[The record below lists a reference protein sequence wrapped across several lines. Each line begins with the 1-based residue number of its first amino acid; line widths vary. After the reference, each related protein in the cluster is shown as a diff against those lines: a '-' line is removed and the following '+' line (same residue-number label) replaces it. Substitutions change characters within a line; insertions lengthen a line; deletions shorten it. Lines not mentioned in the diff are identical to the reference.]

1 MYVSRRGGKVNAFEH
16 NPARSLRVVPPPLKT
31 FGRYEAHV
39 EIGDGAM
46 GRVYRGFD
54 PMVGRFVA
62 IKTVKAEYLTRE
74 TRAEYLKR
82 FRREAQ
88 AAGRLAHPNIV
99 SIFDVGEDYFVME
112 YVEGITLAE
121 LLRYRTSLDVISGL
135 RVLAPVAEALDYA
148 HRAGVVHRDIKP
160 ANIMVQPDGR
170 PKLMDFGVA
179 RLETSAMTSSGQFFG
194 SPSYMAPEQIL
205 GSAITHEADLF
216 SFAVVAYEALTG
228 KRPYQG
234 DSITTIIYKVV
245 NESPALPRS
254 LNPDLPA
261 HFDEAF
267 RRALAKQ
274 PTQRYATGMEF
285 VSALAGEDLETSL
298 ADLVPEPIPEAKTPT
313 LAPNEVETQAID
325 LEPARRRRR
334 ALMWAVPAAACI
346 ALVVE
351 IGLLVG
357 TAPAPAAPAPTVE
370 PIVVPEPGLV
380 QTDPPGAAVWVDGRD
395 VGRSPVSVGQ
405 LEPGVHSMRVELAGH
420 APTGFEFTV
429 VAGTPPGPW
438 SFSLYPLSA
447 PLRVTSEPAAALIT
461 VDGEWLGRAPVDA
474 PLSPGRHEIRVE
486 AKGYKTHVEFVDA
499 HPGEPVTVSAR
510 LSPLPTPTPPT
521 DPRAIAAAL
530 PPPLLPMPTPIPVYE
545 GMFVN
550 LDQVDEKP
558 KHVSGGY
565 PTRPELAQKMRMTGT
580 VTVEMVVTEA
590 GHATDLQVTQSATP
604 VLDDA
609 VLKAVRNWRF
619 EPAREKGVKVR
630 TRLERKFTF
639 R

>member
-1 MYVSRRGGKVNAFEH
+1 VNAFEH
-16 NPARSLRVVPPPLKT
+16 NPARALRVVPPPLKT

-74 TRAEYLKR
+74 TRAEYLRR

-121 LLRYRTSLDVISGL
+121 LLRYRTALDVIAGL

-245 NESPALPRS
+245 NESPALPRTV
-254 LNPDLPA
+254 NPDLPA

-274 PTQRYATGMEF
+274 PAQRYATGMEF

-325 LEPARRRRR
+325 LEPTRRRRR

-357 TAPAPAAPAPTVE
+357 TAPVPAPAATPTAEPAPVL
-370 PIVVPEPGLV
+370 PEPGLV
-380 QTDPPGAAVWVDGRD
+380 QTQPPGAAVWVDGHD
-395 VGRSPVSVGQ
+395 VGRSPVSVGE
-405 LEPGVHSMRVELAGH
+405 LTPGTHAMRVELPGH

-447 PLRVTSEPAAALIT
+447 PLRVTSTPPAALIT
-461 VDGEWLGRAPVDA
+461 VDGERLGRTPMDA
-474 PLSPGRHEIRVE
+474 PLAPGRHDVRIEI
-486 AKGYKTHVEFVDA
+486 KGYKPHVQTVDA
-499 HPGEPVTVSAR
+499 RPGQPVTITAS
-510 LSPLPTPTPPT
+510 LTPLPTPTPAVA
-521 DPRAIAAAL
+521 DPRQIAAAL
-530 PPPLLPMPTPIPVYE
+530 PPPLLPMPTPVPVYE
-545 GMFVN
+545 GMFVSEGQ
-550 LDQVDEKP
+550 LDQQP
-558 KHVSGGY
+558 KHLSGAY
-565 PTRPELAQKMRMTGT
+565 PTRPEQAQKMRMTGT
-580 VTVEMVVTEA
+580 VVVEMVVTEA
-590 GHATDLQVTQSATP
+590 GYTTDLQIRQSATP
-604 VLDDA
+604 LLDDA
-609 VLKAVRNWRF
+609 VLKAVRQWKF

-630 TRLERKFTF
+630 TRVERRFTF

>member
-1 MYVSRRGGKVNAFEH
+1 MSAFEH
-16 NPARSLRVVPPPLKT
+16 NPARALRAVPPPVKT

-74 TRAEYLKR
+74 TRAEYLRR

-121 LLRYRTSLDVISGL
+121 LLRYRTSLDVLSGL

-148 HRAGVVHRDIKP
+148 HRCGVVHRDIKP

-205 GSAITHEADLF
+205 GSEVTHEADLF

-234 DSITTIIYKVV
+234 DSITTIIYRVV
-245 NESPALPRS
+245 NELPAPPRS
-254 LNPDLPA
+254 INPDLPP

-274 PTQRYATGMEF
+274 PSQRYATGMEF
-285 VSALAGEDLETSL
+285 ISALAGEDLEASL

-313 LAPNEVETQAID
+313 LPPQEIETQAID

-334 ALMWAVPAAACI
+334 IIMWAVPAAAVI
-346 ALVVE
+346 ALAVE

-357 TAPAPAAPAPTVE
+357 TAPAHGTSTADPPAAAALVNE
-370 PIVVPEPGLV
+370 EGVV
-380 QTDPPGAAVWVDGRD
+380 QTTPPGAGVWIDERMIGQ
-395 VGRSPVSVGQ
+395 SPI
-405 LEPGVHSMRVELAGH
+405 SMGELDAGEYRLRVELAGY
-420 APTGFEFTV
+420 APTDFTFPV
-429 VAGTPPGPW
+429 TKGAPRPSFNFKMTP
-438 SFSLYPLSA
+438 LNA
-447 PLRVTSEPAAALIT
+447 PLTVTSDPVSALVS
-461 VDGEWLGRAPVDA
+461 VDGTRLGVT
-474 PLSPGRHEIRVE
+474 PLAEMTLAVGRHEIRVE
-486 AKGYKTHVEFVDA
+486 ARGYKPFVQRVTAEAGKPIQLDA
-499 HPGEPVTVSAR
+499 K

-521 DPRAIAAAL
+521 DPKAIIAAA
-530 PPPLLPMPTPIPVYE
+530 PAPVVPMPTPIPVFE
-545 GMFVN
+545 GMFVPPT
-550 LDQVDEKP
+550 QVDVPPSKLSGDSARIPESAK
-558 KHVSGGY
+558 KRKGKVEVEMTVSQFGY
-565 PTRPELAQKMRMTGT
+565 PSDITVIQSAGPELD
-580 VTVEMVVTEA
+580 EA
-590 GHATDLQVTQSATP
+590 VR
-604 VLDDA
+604 
-609 VLKAVRNWRF
+609 KAVATWKF
-619 EPAREKGVKVR
+619 EPARKAGLRVR
-630 TRLERKFTF
+630 TKATHKFDF

>member
-1 MYVSRRGGKVNAFEH
+1 VSAFEH
-16 NPARSLRVVPPPLKT
+16 NPARALRAAPPALRT
-31 FGRYEAHV
+31 FGRYEAHA

-54 PMVGRFVA
+54 PMVGRYVA

-74 TRAEYLKR
+74 TRTEYLRR

-121 LLRYRTSLDVISGL
+121 LLRYRTVLDVVSGL

-148 HRAGVVHRDIKP
+148 HRCGVVHRDIKP

-205 GSAITHEADLF
+205 GSEVTHEADVF

-245 NESPALPRS
+245 NEQPALPRS
-254 LNPDLPA
+254 VNPDLPA

-267 RRALAKQ
+267 RRALSKQ
-274 PTQRYATGMEF
+274 PSQRYATAMEF
-285 VSALAGEDLETSL
+285 ISALAGDDLETSL
-298 ADLVPEPIPEAKTPT
+298 ADLLPEPIPEAKTPT
-313 LAPNEVETQAID
+313 LPPQEIETQAID
-325 LEPARRRRR
+325 LEPERRRRR
-334 ALMWAVPAAACI
+334 LVMWAVPAAAVI

-357 TAPAPAAPAPTVE
+357 TAPATTPAGAEEEAAAPAALAAASGLIQTTPT
-370 PIVVPEPGLV
+370 
-380 QTDPPGAAVWVDGRD
+380 GARVLINDRE
-395 VGRSPVSVGQ
+395 VGSSPVALGD
-405 LEPGVHSMRVELAGH
+405 LAPGEHRLRVELAGY
-420 APTGFEFTV
+420 APTDFTFPV
-429 VAGTPPGPW
+429 TAGAPMPK
-438 SFSLYPLSA
+438 FNLNMEPLSA
-447 PLRVTSEPAAALIT
+447 PLQVTTEPPAALVS
-461 VDGEWLGRAPVDA
+461 VDGTRLGVT
-474 PLSPGRHEIRVE
+474 PLDELTLPPGRHEIRVE
-486 AKGYKTHVEFVDA
+486 LKGYKPYVKA
-499 HPGEPVTVSAR
+499 VSAR
-510 LSPLPTPTPPT
+510 AGEPIVVKAQLSPLPTPTPPA
-521 DPRAIAAAL
+521 DPLAIVAAA
-530 PPPLLPMPTPIPVYE
+530 PRPAVPLPTPIPVFE
-545 GMFVN
+545 GMFVPAS
-550 LDQVDEKP
+550 QVDVEP
-558 KHVSGGY
+558 KRVSGEGA
-565 PTRPELAQKMRMTGT
+565 RLSDSARRRKGKVEL
-580 VTVEMVVTEA
+580 EMVITQFGQPTDVTI
-590 GHATDLQVTQSATP
+590 TQSAGP
-604 VLDDA
+604 ELDEAVRKA
-609 VLKAVRNWRF
+609 VLSWKY
-619 EPAREKGVKVR
+619 EPARKNGVRVR
-630 TRLERKFTF
+630 TRARASMEF

>member
-1 MYVSRRGGKVNAFEH
+1 MSAFEQ
-16 NPARSLRVVPPPLKT
+16 NPARALRAVPPALKT
-31 FGRYEAHV
+31 FGRYEAHA

-54 PMVGRFVA
+54 PLVGRFVA

-74 TRAEYLKR
+74 TRAEYLRR

-121 LLRYRTSLDVISGL
+121 LLRYRTALDVVSGL

-179 RLETSAMTSSGQFFG
+179 RLESSAMTSSGQFFG

-216 SFAVVAYEALTG
+216 SFAVVAYEAFTG

-245 NESPALPRS
+245 NESPALPRTVDS
-254 LNPDLPA
+254 ALPA
-261 HFDEAF
+261 HFDEVF
-267 RRALAKQ
+267 RRALSKQ
-274 PTQRYATGMEF
+274 PSQRYATGMEF
-285 VSALAGEDLETSL
+285 VLALAGEDLEASL

-325 LEPARRRRR
+325 LAPARRRRR
-334 ALMWAVPAAACI
+334 ALMWAVPAAAVI

-357 TAPAPAAPAPTVE
+357 SAPVPPRREERAAAAPAPAAPPARE
-370 PIVVPEPGLV
+370 AGLIE
-380 QTDPPGAAVWVDGRD
+380 TTPAGAAVWIDERTI
-395 VGRSPVSVGQ
+395 GRSPVSLGD
-405 LEPGVHSMRVELAGH
+405 LEPGEHRIRLELAGH
-420 APTGFEFTV
+420 APADFTFP
-429 VAGTPPGPW
+429 VAEGAPPLTFNLKM
-438 SFSLYPLSA
+438 SPLSA
-447 PLRVTSEPAAALIT
+447 PLRVTSSPSSALVT
-461 VDGEWLGRAPVDA
+461 VDGRRLGATPLDA
-474 PLSPGRHEIRVE
+474 PPLVPGRHQIRIE
-486 AKGYKTHVEFVDA
+486 REGYKPFVR
-499 HPGEPVTVSAR
+499 TV
-510 LSPLPTPTPPT
+510 
-521 DPRAIAAAL
+521 IAEAGKLVLVHAAL
-530 PPPLLPMPTPIPVYE
+530 EDLLTSPSADPHAIVAALAPPALPAATPVRVFE

-550 LDQVDEKP
+550 LSQVDSEPRK
-558 KHVSGGY
+558 VSGTY
-565 PTRPELAQKMRMTGT
+565 ARVPASAKRRKGT
-580 VTVEMVVTEA
+580 VEVEMVVTHQGHPTDVTVTRSA
-590 GHATDLQVTQSATP
+590 GPDL
-604 VLDDA
+604 DE
-609 VLKAVRNWRF
+609 AVRQAVRGWRF
-619 EPAREKGVKVR
+619 EPARKNGVKVS
-630 TRLERKFTF
+630 TRYVHRSEF

>member
-1 MYVSRRGGKVNAFEH
+1 LNAFEQ
-16 NPARSLRVVPPPLKT
+16 NPARALRAVPPAVKT
-31 FGRYEAHV
+31 FGRYEAHA

-54 PMVGRFVA
+54 PMVGRYVA

-74 TRAEYLKR
+74 TRSEYLRR

-121 LLRYRTSLDVISGL
+121 LLRYRTLLDVVAGL

-148 HRAGVVHRDIKP
+148 HRCGVVHRDIKP

-205 GSAITHEADLF
+205 GSEVTHEADLF

-245 NESPALPRS
+245 NEAPALPRS
-254 LNPDLPA
+254 VHPELPA

-267 RRALAKQ
+267 KRALSKQ
-274 PTQRYATGMEF
+274 PRERYPTGMEF
-285 VSALAGEDLETSL
+285 ISALAGEDLEASL

-325 LEPARRRRR
+325 TTPARRRRR
-334 ALMWAVPAAACI
+334 MLTWVIPAAAVV
-346 ALVVE
+346 ALGVE

-357 TAPAPAAPAPTVE
+357 TAPAAMPGSERAPAAAPVPDPLVE
-370 PIVVPEPGLV
+370 TQPS
-380 QTDPPGAAVWVDGRD
+380 GAAVWVDDRE
-395 VGRSPVSVGQ
+395 VGRSPVSVADLQ
-405 LEPGVHSMRVELAGH
+405 PGEHGIRVELAGY
-420 APTGFEFTV
+420 APIDFSFQIQPG
-429 VAGTPPGPW
+429 ARPPTFNLNM
-438 SFSLYPLSA
+438 SPLSA
-447 PLRVTSEPAAALIT
+447 PLRVTSEPPAALVV
-461 VDGEWLGRAPVDA
+461 VDGVRLGATPTAEAIPLNSGHHEVQIELKGYRTAVHAVDARAGVPVAIHARLERAPEPAASADA
-474 PLSPGRHEIRVE
+474 R
-486 AKGYKTHVEFVDA
+486 T
-499 HPGEPVTVSAR
+499 
-510 LSPLPTPTPPT
+510 
-521 DPRAIAAAL
+521 IAAGAPRPVL
-530 PPPLLPMPTPIPVYE
+530 PRPASVPVFE
-545 GMFVN
+545 GMFVS
-550 LDQVDEKP
+550 LPQVDRQP
-558 KHVSGGY
+558 QYVSGAY
-565 PTRPELAQKMRMTGT
+565 PALPDVARKMRLTGT
-580 VTVEMVVTEA
+580 VEVEMVVTEA
-590 GHATDLQVTQSATP
+590 GDTTDVQITQSATRL
-604 VLDDA
+604 LDDA
-609 VLKAVRNWRF
+609 VMKAVRGWRF
-619 EPAREKGVKVR
+619 EPAVKHGVKVR
-630 TRLERKFTF
+630 TRVPRKFTF

>member
-1 MYVSRRGGKVNAFEH
+1 LLNAFEQ
-16 NPARSLRVVPPPLKT
+16 NPARALRAVPPALKT
-31 FGRYEAHV
+31 FGRYEAHA

-74 TRAEYLKR
+74 TRSEYLRR

-121 LLRYRTSLDVISGL
+121 LLRYRTALDVVAGL

-148 HRAGVVHRDIKP
+148 HRCGVVHRDIKP

-205 GSAITHEADLF
+205 GSDVTHEADLF

-245 NESPALPRS
+245 NEAPALARS
-254 LNPDLPA
+254 VNPELPA
-261 HFDEAF
+261 HFDETF
-267 RRALAKQ
+267 RRALSKQ
-274 PTQRYATGMEF
+274 HKERYATGMEF
-285 VSALAGEDLETSL
+285 VSALAGEDLEASL

-325 LEPARRRRR
+325 LAPARRRRIL
-334 ALMWAVPAAACI
+334 AWAIPAAAVV
-346 ALVVE
+346 ALGVE

-357 TAPAPAAPAPTVE
+357 TAPAALPASQPA
-370 PIVVPEPGLV
+370 VPVAAVPDGLV
-380 QTDPPGAAVWVDGRD
+380 ETQPPGAAVWVDNRE
-395 VGRSPVSVGQ
+395 VGRSPVSVADLPAG
-405 LEPGVHSMRVELAGH
+405 EHRIRVELKGY
-420 APTGFEFTV
+420 APTDFSFQIQP
-429 VAGTPPGPW
+429 GTKPPAFNLNM
-438 SFSLYPLSA
+438 SPLST
-447 PLRVTSEPAAALIT
+447 PLRVTSEPRAAMIT
-461 VDGEWLGRAPVDA
+461 VDGARFGATPMEAI
-474 PLSPGRHEIRVE
+474 PLSPGRHEVRVE
-486 AKGYKTHVEFVDA
+486 LNGFKTSVQSVNARAGVPIAVHAKLEAQPASPPTEARTVAAAV
-499 HPGEPVTVSAR
+499 PPPVLPR
-510 LSPLPTPTPPT
+510 PTPV
-521 DPRAIAAAL
+521 
-530 PPPLLPMPTPIPVYE
+530 PVSH

-550 LDQVDEKP
+550 LDQVDQKP
-558 KHVSGGY
+558 KHVSGAY
-565 PTRPELAQKMRMTGT
+565 PTLPDVARKMRLTGT
-580 VTVEMVVTEA
+580 VGVAMVITEA
-590 GHATDLQVTQSATP
+590 GYTTDVQITHSATRL
-604 VLDDA
+604 LDDA
-609 VLKAVRNWRF
+609 VTKAVRAWRF
-619 EPAREKGVKVR
+619 EPARKSGVKVR
-630 TRLERKFTF
+630 TRETRKFTF

>member
-1 MYVSRRGGKVNAFEH
+1 VNAFEH
-16 NPARSLRVVPPPLKT
+16 NPARSLRAVPPLLKT

-121 LLRYRTSLDVISGL
+121 LLRYRTSLDVLSGL

-179 RLETSAMTSSGQFFG
+179 RLESSAMTSSGQFFG

-245 NESPALPRS
+245 NESPALPRT

-274 PTQRYATGMEF
+274 PTHRYATGMEF

-334 ALMWAVPAAACI
+334 ALVWAVPAAACI

-357 TAPAPAAPAPTVE
+357 TAPAPAAVPEPTAEPA
-370 PIVVPEPGLV
+370 VVLEPGLV
-380 QTDPPGAAVWVDGRD
+380 QTEPPGAAVWLDGRD

-405 LEPGVHSMRVELAGH
+405 PEPGVHSMRVELAGH

-447 PLRVTSEPAAALIT
+447 PLRVTSEPQAALIT
-461 VDGEWLGRAPVDA
+461 VDGERLGTAPVDA

-486 AKGYKTHVEFVDA
+486 AKGYRPHVQTVEA
-499 HPGEPVTVSAR
+499 LPGQPVTIAAR
-510 LSPLPTPTPPT
+510 LTSLPSATPPT
-521 DPRAIAAAL
+521 DPRDIAAAL
-530 PPPLLPMPTPIPVYE
+530 PPPLLPLPTPVPLYE

-558 KHVSGGY
+558 KHLSGAY
-565 PTRPELAQKMRMTGT
+565 PTRPEIAQKMRMTGQ
-580 VTVEMVVTEA
+580 VVVEMVVTEA
-590 GHATDLQVTQSATP
+590 GHTTDLQVTQSATP
-604 VLDDA
+604 LLDDA
-609 VLKAVRNWRF
+609 VLKALRNWRF

-630 TRLERKFTF
+630 TRVERKFTF

>member
-1 MYVSRRGGKVNAFEH
+1 VKAFEQ
-16 NPARSLRVVPPPLKT
+16 NPARALRAVPPALKT
-31 FGRYEAHV
+31 FGRYEAHT

-74 TRAEYLKR
+74 TRSEYLRR

-121 LLRYRTSLDVISGL
+121 LLRYRTALDVVSGL
-135 RVLAPVAEALDYA
+135 RLLAPVAEALDYA
-148 HRAGVVHRDIKP
+148 HRCGVVHRDIKP

-179 RLETSAMTSSGQFFG
+179 RLETSAVTSSGQFFG

-234 DSITTIIYKVV
+234 DSITSIIYKVV
-245 NESPALPRS
+245 NDPPALPRAVS
-254 LNPDLPA
+254 PDLPA

-274 PTQRYATGMEF
+274 PLQRYPAGMEF
-285 VSALAGEDLETSL
+285 ISALAGEDLEPSL
-298 ADLVPEPIPEAKTPT
+298 ADLVPEPIPEAQHSK
-313 LAPNEVETQAID
+313 LAPGEVETQAID
-325 LEPARRRRR
+325 TTPARRRRW
-334 ALMWAVPAAACI
+334 LTWVVPAAAVV
-346 ALVVE
+346 ALAVE

-357 TAPAPAAPAPTVE
+357 TAPSPGTAHGAAAPAAVATAPIAEQGYKIET
-370 PIVVPEPGLV
+370 
-380 QTDPPGAAVWVDGRD
+380 QPPGASVWLDGVA
-395 VGRSPVSVGQ
+395 VGRSPILVA
-405 LEPGVHSMRVELAGH
+405 EIAPGPHKVRLQQAGY
-420 APTGFEFTV
+420 APTDVGFE
-429 VAGTPPGPW
+429 VAPGGK
-438 SFSLYPLSA
+438 SATYVFGMAPLSA
-447 PLRVTSEPAAALIT
+447 RLRVTSDPEAALISI
-461 VDGEWLGRAPVDA
+461 DGTRLGATPLDA
-474 PLSPGRHEIRVE
+474 IPLSPGRHEIRIEQQGFKPYVESVE
-486 AKGYKTHVEFVDA
+486 AR
-499 HPGEPVTVSAR
+499 PGEPVAVHAR
-510 LSPLPTPTPPT
+510 LSALPAPSGP
-521 DPRAIAAAL
+521 DPRQIAAAV
-530 PPPLLPMPTPIPVYE
+530 PTPLLPLPTPIPVFE
-545 GMFVN
+545 GMFVD
-550 LDQVDEKP
+550 LKQVDSEP
-558 KHVSGGY
+558 QYISGAY
-565 PTRPELAQKMRMTGT
+565 PTLPEGARQMRMTGT
-580 VTVEMVVTEA
+580 VDVEFVVTEA
-590 GHATDLQVTQSATP
+590 GDPTDIQFTRSATR

-609 VLKAVRNWRF
+609 VLKAIREWKF
-619 EPAREKGVKVR
+619 EPARKQGVKVR
-630 TRLERKFTF
+630 TRVSRRFTF